1 MKYTLSKQ
9 AESDVKNLIRR
20 SYLSFG
26 FEITD
31 KYQKELT
38 NCFSLLA
45 SEPSIGTSA
54 EGLRTQYRKFPYKS
68 HVVYY
73 KVRKKDIFIVRL
85 LHGRMD
91 KIEHL

>member
-9 AESDVKNLIRR
+9 AERDVKKLIQS
-20 SYLSFG
+20 SYLNFG
-26 FEITD
+26 FDVTD
-31 KYQKELT
+31 KYQRGLN

-45 SEPSIGTSA
+45 SEPSIGVSA
-54 EGLRTQYRKFPYKS
+54 DSLRSKYRKFPYQS

-85 LHGRMD
+85 LHERMNEL
-91 KIEHL
+91 EHL

>member
-9 AESDVKNLIRR
+9 AESDIRNLIKHA
-20 SYLSFG
+20 YLSFG

-31 KYQKELT
+31 KYQKGL
-38 NCFSLLA
+38 NSCFSLLA
-45 SEPSIGTSA
+45 SEPSIGVSA
-54 EGLRTQYRKFPYKS
+54 DGLRVQYRKFPYKS

-85 LHGRMD
+85 LHERMD
-91 KIEHL
+91 KFKHL